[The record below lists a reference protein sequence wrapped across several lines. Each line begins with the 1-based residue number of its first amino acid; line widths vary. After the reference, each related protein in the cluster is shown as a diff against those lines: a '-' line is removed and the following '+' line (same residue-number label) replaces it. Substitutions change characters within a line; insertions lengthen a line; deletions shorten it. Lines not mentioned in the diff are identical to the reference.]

1 MADVKMRWASYT
13 WGKHT
18 STFMLE
24 LWGINRKCFL
34 AIKLYQFIQY
44 VPVFLIK
51 RFFHL
56 FEHKTGYC
64 YLKQQEKLSE
74 LGI

>member
-1 MADVKMRWASYT
+1 
-13 WGKHT
+13 
-18 STFMLE
+18 MLE

-51 RFFHL
+51 RFSHF